1 MSVRVRVMVAMM
13 CGCLLAGVGCKK
25 EPAASDLYNDAA
37 KVSGLPYPVL
47 QWKPLTTMVDR
58 GAGTT
63 ATLFG
68 NDAAVAAARAGLPY
82 PAGAVLGLVTWRQ
95 RDDSHWFGARIP
107 DAPLQAEFVEVGVG
121 GMKYRV
127 FAGTPMTEQAAASQ
141 DRAAAIVAMKAAAL
155 P

>member
-1 MSVRVRVMVAMM
+1 MNVRVMAAMM
-13 CGCLLAGVGCKK
+13 CVLAVAGCEKK
-25 EPAASDLYNDAA
+25 QPAASDLYNDAA

-68 NDAAVAAARAGLPY
+68 NDASVVAARAGQAY
-82 PAGAVLGLVTWRQ
+82 PAGAVIALVTWRQ
-95 RDDSHWFGARIP
+95 RDDPHWFGAKIP
-107 DAPLQAEFVEVGVG
+107 DAPVMEEFVEVGAD
-121 GMKYRV
+121 GMKYRE
-127 FAGTPMTEQAAASQ
+127 FAGMPMVEQPGAQ
-141 DRAAAIVAMKAAAL
+141 DRGAVIAGMKAAVL

>member
-1 MSVRVRVMVAMM
+1 MSLRVLAVMM
-13 CGCLLAGVGCKK
+13 CALMVVGCEKK
-25 EPAASDLYNDAA
+25 QPMASDLYNDAA

-68 NDAAVAAARAGLPY
+68 NDAAVVAARTGQAY
-82 PAGAVLGLVTWRQ
+82 PSGAVLGLVTWRQ

-107 DAPLQAEFVEVGVG
+107 DAPVQVEFVEIGAG
-121 GMKYRV
+121 GMKYRA
-127 FAGTPMTEQAAASQ
+127 FAGSPMTEQTGTQ
-141 DRAAAIVAMKAAAL
+141 DRGAVIVAMKAAAL